1 MTETDPAARNVR
13 LCFQCGSCNA
23 SCPIHRLT
31 DEFNPV
37 RISRTILMGSTK
49 ELIEGQ
55 AIWLCAK
62 CYFCTERC
70 PRNVNFSDVIIY
82 LQNLAFKEGKAP
94 AQQIEAAKN
103 VLETGWVYKLG
114 FGQRLEEASASDRTR
129 LGLPPLPKAN
139 EEAVQKILERLGF
152 TKLLKR

>member
-1 MTETDPAARNVR
+1 MGFKQE
-13 LCFQCGSCNA
+13 L
-23 SCPIHRLT
+23 L
-31 DEFNPV
+31 E
-37 RISRTILMGSTK
+37 SR
-49 ELIEGQ
+49 

-70 PRNVNFSDVIIY
+70 PRDVNFSDVIVY

-114 FGQRLEEASASDRTR
+114 FGQRLEEASVEDRTR
-129 LGLPPLPKAN
+129 LGLPPLPRAD
-139 EEAVQKILERLGF
+139 EEAVQKLLERLGF
-152 TKLLKR
+152 TKMLKG